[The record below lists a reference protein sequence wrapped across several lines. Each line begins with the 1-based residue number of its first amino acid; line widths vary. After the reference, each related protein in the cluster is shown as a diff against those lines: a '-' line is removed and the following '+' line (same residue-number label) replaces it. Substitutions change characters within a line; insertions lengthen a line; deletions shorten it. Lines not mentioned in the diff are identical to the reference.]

1 MLESEQDSETEG
13 PVPSPDPA
21 PSGQASTASP
31 ADKATDASLHH
42 ESIVEELGA
51 LIDDAQLYAKAEI
64 AFQKTRASLVGRN
77 VGAAL
82 GAVIL
87 AIILLHIALIALAVG
102 LVLALEPFVTIWGA
116 IGIVVG
122 VMLLGVGLLAWTALV
137 RAKRVEAMFAAD
149 PDTQTDGSPQGG
161 DPQ

>member
-1 MLESEQDSETEG
+1 MLESEQESETGGQATSAHPE
-13 PVPSPDPA
+13 
-21 PSGQASTASP
+21 PSGQASAAS
-31 ADKATDASLHH
+31 ATDKAASAPFQD
-42 ESIVEELGA
+42 ETIIEELGA

-102 LVLALEPFVTIWGA
+102 LVLALQPFVTIWGA

-122 VMLLGVGLLAWTALV
+122 VMLLGVGALGWIAV
-137 RAKRVEAMFAAD
+137 QRGRRIAAMFAAD
-149 PDTQTDGSPQGG
+149 PQVQSDGTPASG